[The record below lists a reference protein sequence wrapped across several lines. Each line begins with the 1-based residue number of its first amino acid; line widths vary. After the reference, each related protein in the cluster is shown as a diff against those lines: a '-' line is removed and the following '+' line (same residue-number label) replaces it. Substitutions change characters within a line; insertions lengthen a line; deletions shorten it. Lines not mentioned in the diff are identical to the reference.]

1 MPNRRK
7 GAPGSFGAPLD
18 DLLPRLGD
26 DAGHGWRGPRIKWKE
41 RDTKPAAPDKA
52 EACRVF
58 LLNQSLYERAK
69 KER

>member
-26 DAGHGWRGPRIKWKE
+26 DAGHGWGEPRIKKE
-41 RDTKPAAPDKA
+41 RDAKAAAPDKA
-52 EACRVF
+52 KACRVF

>member
-1 MPNRRK
+1 MPDRRK

-26 DAGHGWRGPRIKWKE
+26 HAGREHDWTDVNDAGRKRKE
-41 RDTKPAAPDKA
+41 TAQAKA
-52 EACRVF
+52 DRCRNF

>member
-26 DAGHGWRGPRIKWKE
+26 DAGHGWREPRIKKG
-41 RDTKPAAPDKA
+41 RDAKPTAPDKA
-52 EACRVF
+52 KACRVF

-69 KER
+69 GDG